1 MMEDSNLDTDG
12 DKYLCYFL
20 ETTPKKWS
28 WVGFLKYLDNN
39 SLSKGENS
47 DNGMYCIYLRR
58 LSSNANLSKLI
69 QDTAAKKNSDVQIK
83 KQRQNAQ
90 KYWKERLGKEN
101 KCDLDFVTQ
110 EIIENEKRIGIPALP
125 SRIKNLIHNL
135 NALNEYD
142 QSEKEKKFIEGL
154 FHIMLH
160 FASLFSKNALIL
172 DTELDVG
179 VTYIYKPLDI
189 IRNWADVNMEIC
201 SNEDESRMM
210 MDVGTT
216 IDGWEIFA
224 HENCF
229 VQPST
234 SKKVYKDRHK
244 TAIYNRHKGLHWEL
258 FTMRQPHP
266 RVFYWTQ
273 VLNTPL
279 PSQNSK
285 KSFLTFTL
293 PLETVFTLALG
304 LEETSENIC
313 KVNQTIVEIRF

>member
-1 MMEDSNLDTDG
+1 MENSTHEHQRYYIFVEWKNGTSVADIHKKLIVVEG
-12 DKYLCYFL
+12 DKA
-20 ETTPKKWS
+20 
-28 WVGFLKYLDNN
+28 
-39 SLSKGENS
+39 LSKSTIYRWIEAFELGQQTIKDEILMALYS
-47 DNGMYCIYLRR
+47 SSLLKFSILTFLTHSLYKRRILFLNG
-58 LSSNANLSKLI
+58 N
-69 QDTAAKKNSDVQIK
+69 
-83 KQRQNAQ
+83 
-90 KYWKERLGKEN
+90 E
-101 KCDLDFVTQ
+101 LDFVTQ

-189 IRNWADVNMEIC
+189 IRNWADVNMYVVQ
-201 SNEDESRMM
+201 SWGLVSLGDNE
-210 MDVGTT
+210 G
-216 IDGWEIFA
+216 
-224 HENCF
+224 
-229 VQPST
+229 
-234 SKKVYKDRHK
+234 
-244 TAIYNRHKGLHWEL
+244 HKGLHWEL

-293 PLETVFTLALG
+293 PLETVFTLAV
-304 LEETSENIC
+304 S
-313 KVNQTIVEIRF
+313 TIDQIYK

>member
-1 MMEDSNLDTDG
+1 
-12 DKYLCYFL
+12 
-20 ETTPKKWS
+20 
-28 WVGFLKYLDNN
+28 
-39 SLSKGENS
+39 
-47 DNGMYCIYLRR
+47 
-58 LSSNANLSKLI
+58 
-69 QDTAAKKNSDVQIK
+69 

-101 KCDLDFVTQ
+101 KCDKFEDVIRESRMGKFYKHKDLYKRRILFLNGNELDFVTQ

-189 IRNWADVNMEIC
+189 IRNWADVNMAVQHRREIC

-234 SKKVYKDRHK
+234 
-244 TAIYNRHKGLHWEL
+244 RHKGLHWEL

>member
-83 KQRQNAQ
+83 IRKTDLDLLLCVDTLGFRKQRQNAQ

-101 KCDLDFVTQ
+101 KCDVIEIFECDILYKRRILFLNGNELDFVTQ

-135 NALNEYD
+135 NALNEYGSWKD
-142 QSEKEKKFIEGL
+142 L
-154 FHIMLH
+154 
-160 FASLFSKNALIL
+160 
-172 DTELDVG
+172 
-179 VTYIYKPLDI
+179 
-189 IRNWADVNMEIC
+189 
-201 SNEDESRMM
+201 
-210 MDVGTT
+210 
-216 IDGWEIFA
+216 
-224 HENCF
+224 ENF
-229 VQPST
+229 
-234 SKKVYKDRHK
+234 
-244 TAIYNRHKGLHWEL
+244 
-258 FTMRQPHP
+258 
-266 RVFYWTQ
+266 
-273 VLNTPL
+273 
-279 PSQNSK
+279 
-285 KSFLTFTL
+285 
-293 PLETVFTLALG
+293 
-304 LEETSENIC
+304 
-313 KVNQTIVEIRF
+313 